1 MSVLILLVGLI
12 GLVNLPMGQ
21 YPDIAP
27 PTVMVSATYTGA
39 NAETVQK
46 SVVVPLEE
54 AINGVEDMLYMT
66 STSTNTCSGSITVY
80 FKQGTDPDM
89 ATINTKNRVSE
100 AEGLLPAE
108 VTKIGVT
115 VEKRQSSM
123 LKIIALYS
131 PDDSYDQT
139 FINNYFKINIEPR
152 LSRISG
158 VAFPT
163 GTLSSFDGQK
173 TQKTY
178 SVGASASWEIDLF
191 GKLRNSKRQA
201 LASLLASDAYRQ
213 AMQTQVVATVAD
225 SYYALLMLDEQIRIT
240 EQTTES
246 WREYVR
252 SLAALM
258 QAGQAD
264 RATLAQAEASR
275 LAAESSLLS
284 LQQQAIEQENALC
297 VFVGLTPRHL
307 ERGTMDGQH
316 FPSHLSVGVPLDLL
330 SRRPDVRQAEANL
343 MQAFYATN
351 SARAAFYP
359 SITLSGSAGWT
370 NSGGAVVANPGA
382 WLLQAVGSLVQP
394 LFNRGQNL
402 ANLKI
407 AKAQQEEAVLQFRQ
421 SLLDAGNEVNN
432 ALAQW
437 QTARERIRLDNGQ
450 VEQLTITLG
459 DTELLMENSA
469 DTNYLQVL
477 TARQSLL
484 SAQLAVAS
492 DRYDEIQG
500 VIELYH
506 ALGGGSE

>member
-1 MSVLILLVGLI
+1 MNMLRHTLIVFAAVMLASCGIYTNYERPAQAVADMDSLYRPEARPDTTRSIATLRWEELFTDTCLQQLIRQGL
-12 GLVNLPMGQ
+12 
-21 YPDIAP
+21 A
-27 PTVMVSATYTGA
+27 A
-39 NAETVQK
+39 NADLAVARLQ
-46 SVVVPLEE
+46 VEE
-54 AINGVEDMLYMT
+54 A
-66 STSTNTCSGSITVY
+66 
-80 FKQGTDPDM
+80 Q
-89 ATINTKNRVSE
+89 AT
-100 AEGLLPAE
+100 L
-108 VTKIGVT
+108 
-115 VEKRQSSM
+115 RQSKLAYLPSVQ
-123 LKIIALYS
+123 L
-131 PDDSYDQT
+131 
-139 FINNYFKINIEPR
+139 E
-152 LSRISG
+152 
-158 VAFPT
+158 PT
-163 GTLSSFDGQK
+163 GTLSGFDGQK

-225 SYYALLMLDEQIRIT
+225 SYYTLLMLDEQIRIT
-240 EQTTES
+240 EQTAES

-297 VFVGLTPRHL
+297 VFVGLTPRRL

-370 NSGGAVVANPGA
+370 NSGGAAVANPGA